1 MDLLL
6 IRHAEPVRIER
17 PDDRP
22 ADPHLH
28 ERGAAQSARLA
39 EWLVH
44 EGLDALYSSPLV
56 RARETAAAVTAK
68 LGLDPTIVDGLAEFD
83 RLSNVYIPM
92 EELKEVKDERW
103 DALVSGGYFGEGDP
117 EAFATG
123 VVDTIDGIVSA
134 NPGRRVGVVCHGG
147 VINTY
152 LCAVLG
158 LAPTMFFEPRYTSI
172 SRVVAARSGIKT
184 LVSINETAH
193 LRGLPGFEP
202 ARSQ

>member
-1 MDLLL
+1 MELLL

-28 ERGAAQSARLA
+28 ERGAAQAARLA
-39 EWLVH
+39 DWLVD

-56 RARETAAAVTAK
+56 RARETAAAVTAS
-68 LGLDPTIVDGLAEFD
+68 LGLEPTIEDGLAEFD

-92 EELKEVKDERW
+92 EELKAVKDERW

-117 EAFATG
+117 EAFAAG
-123 VVDTIDGIVSA
+123 VIDTIDKIVAA

-152 LCAVLG
+152 LCTVLG

-184 LVSINETAH
+184 LVSINESAH
-193 LRGLPGFEP
+193 LRGLPGF
-202 ARSQ
+202 